1 MGGCFGVLPFCLWW
15 RRVRIMAA
23 VVAILDN
30 YAYLRMINPT
40 AMKNASYD
48 KSYCDEEC
56 FV

>member
-48 KSYCDEEC
+48 KSYCDEEY